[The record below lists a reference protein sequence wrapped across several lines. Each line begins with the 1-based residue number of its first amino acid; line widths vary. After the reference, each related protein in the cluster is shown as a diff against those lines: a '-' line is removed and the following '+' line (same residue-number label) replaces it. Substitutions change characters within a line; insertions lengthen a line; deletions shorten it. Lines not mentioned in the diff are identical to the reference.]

1 MENQAAPGGG
11 LEKSDEPITTEMLNE
26 LFAN

>member
-11 LEKSDEPITTEMLNE
+11 LEKSDEPIKRE
-26 LFAN
+26 LKICSGGR